1 MKSSNDRKHAWII
14 LNAIPHI
21 GPVNLSRLLQ
31 VFDGDPER
39 ILSASLSD
47 LKQVKGVGDKAAS
60 AIRNW
65 EQGFDLERELKHL
78 SDAGADF
85 VSLDDE
91 RYPEILKTLYDPPI
105 GFYQKGTFRLQANQP
120 TIAIV
125 GSRRS
130 TLYGTGVART
140 FAQRLAS
147 MGFCIVSGMARGI
160 DTYAHRGA
168 LEAGGDTIAVLG
180 NGLDRIYPPENLDL
194 YRSISE
200 TGAILSEF
208 CFGRRADRQTFPM
221 RNRIVSGLSDGVLV
235 VESDLNGGSMITAK
249 FALEQNRQV
258 YAIPGRIDQSSSKG
272 CHQLIKE
279 GAILTTSIED
289 ILDDLKYRIEQ
300 PDLFQDMTV
309 DVGVRQGAGR
319 EQAPK
324 SESDSKS
331 ETASKTRQLQGAQL
345 EIYQTIKRE
354 GSLNVDEL
362 NDLLGMGI
370 AVINSNLMMMELQKV
385 VQKQLDGTF
394 VIRE

>member
-1 MKSSNDRKHAWII
+1 MI

-21 GPVNLSRLLQ
+21 GPVNLKRLLQ
-31 VFDGDPER
+31 AFGGDPQK
-39 ILSASLSD
+39 ILSASSSE
-47 LKQVKGVGDKAAS
+47 LKQVKGIGDKAAS
-60 AIRNW
+60 SILDW
-65 EQGFDLERELKHL
+65 ERVFNLERELKCL

-85 VSLDDE
+85 ISLDDQ

-105 GFYQKGTFRLQANQP
+105 GFYQKGSFQLRSNQP

-130 TLYGTGVART
+130 TLYGTGVARN

-147 MGFCIVSGMARGI
+147 MGFCIVSGLARGI

-168 LEAGGDTIAVLG
+168 LDAGGDTIAVLG

-194 YRSISE
+194 YRSISNS
-200 TGAILSEF
+200 GAVISEF

-235 VESDLNGGSMITAK
+235 VESDMNGGSMITAK
-249 FALEQNRQV
+249 FAAEQNRQV

-279 GAILTTSIED
+279 GAILTTSVDD

-300 PDLFQDMTV
+300 PDLFQNTSIEAAV
-309 DVGVRQGAGR
+309 GKGETSKQDV
-319 EQAPK
+319 
-324 SESDSKS
+324 
-331 ETASKTRQLQGAQL
+331 ASKKHALQGVQL
-345 EIYQTIKRE
+345 EIFEAIKRE

-362 NDLLGMGI
+362 DALLGVGI
-370 AVINSNLMMMELQKV
+370 ALINSNLMMMELQKV

-394 VIRE
+394 AVRE